1 LVVEGQVAFAAGRET
16 VWSVLQDPDALRQS
30 IPGCE
35 KLEREGEDRYQA
47 TLKLG
52 IAAVKGTYTAEVR
65 LADKQAPESFR
76 LVISG
81 QGGPGFVNVDGVM
94 QLREE
99 GPGTRVD
106 YRFDVQVGGL
116 IAAVGQRMLGGIAK
130 MLLGEF
136 FKGMQRQVA
145 AAG

>member
-1 LVVEGQVAFAAGRET
+1 MFEAGRDA

-35 KLEREGEDRYQA
+35 QLEKVAEDEYHA

-52 IAAVKGTYTAEVR
+52 IAAIKGTYTAEVR
-65 LADKQAPESFR
+65 LADKRPPESYR
-76 LVISG
+76 LIING
-81 QGGPGFVNVDGVM
+81 QGGPGFVQVDGVL
-94 QLREE
+94 QLQEE
-99 GPGTRVD
+99 GTGTRVV

-130 MLLGEF
+130 MLMGEF

-145 AAG
+145 TAS